1 MAVVEGLIRK
11 EDNQTLSFGDYTLGA
26 KSKLS
31 DFEFQGD
38 LYKIKTYNEITK
50 LEKNGMFVYESV
62 PGTTVFNFR
71 QTENETE
78 FTVEGNEDAQITL
91 ELEPEQEFEIFV
103 DQESMGIMKTNLG
116 GKLMLSASLEEN
128 TAVTIK
134 VNKVNG

>member
-11 EDNQTLSFGDYTLGA
+11 EDKQTLSFGDYTLTK

-38 LYKIKTYNEITK
+38 LYKIKTYHKITK

-62 PGTTVFNFR
+62 PGTTVLNFK
-71 QTENETE
+71 QTERETE

-91 ELEPEQEFEIFV
+91 ELEPGQEFEAFV
-103 DQESMGIMKTNLG
+103 NGESMGVMKTNLG

-128 TAVTIK
+128 AAVTIK
-134 VNKVNG
+134 VIKVNG

>member
-1 MAVVEGLIRK
+1 MAVVKGLIHK
-11 EDNQTLSFGDYTLGA
+11 EDSHTLSFGDYTLET
-26 KSKLS
+26 KSKLA

-38 LYKIKTYNEITK
+38 LYKIKTFHEITK

-62 PGTTVFNFR
+62 PGTAVFHFK

-91 ELEPEQEFEIFV
+91 ELEPEQDYETFV
-103 DQESMGIMKTNLG
+103 NGESMGVMKTNLG

-128 TAVTIK
+128 AAVTMK
-134 VNKVNG
+134 VVKVNG